1 MREATLNET
10 MNVQEDVVEEVV
22 RGIVI
27 PTLWDNAGNP
37 LRLSILTA
45 DEGEYA
51 VSPRGMGRRLFAF
64 LAEEVKARI
73 ERRLGSDHE
82 EVVRVLSFTVV
93 QRSRGEVEALPTQ
106 PVGHSTAADGTED
119 SGEWG
124 AA

>member
-1 MREATLNET
+1 LNET
-10 MNVQEDVVEEVV
+10 MNVQVDAVEEVV

-106 PVGHSTAADGTED
+106 PAGHSPAADGTED
-119 SGEWG
+119 SGDWG